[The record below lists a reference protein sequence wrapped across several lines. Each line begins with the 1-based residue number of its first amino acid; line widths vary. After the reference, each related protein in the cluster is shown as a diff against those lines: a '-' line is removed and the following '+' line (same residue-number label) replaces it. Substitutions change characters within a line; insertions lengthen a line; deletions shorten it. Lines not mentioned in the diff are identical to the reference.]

1 MVHSMDD
8 AIGSLLDEI
17 DRKGIADHTAII
29 FISDNGGNMYDHV
42 KQTTSDG
49 KAYTTFATSNSPLRG
64 GKATMFEGGTR
75 VPCIVVWPGLT
86 KAGTRSEARIQTTDF
101 YPTILNQLDIAFPEN
116 HVIDG
121 ADMSAALEGKK
132 YSRKPMFTFFP
143 HAPKVPDWLPV
154 SVNVHDGDW
163 KLIRMF
169 YQGENGAHDYK
180 LYNLK
185 KDLGEKNN
193 LAAKYPDKVKQMDN
207 LIEDYLKSAKTVI
220 PIANPAFD
228 PAKYRPDLIG
238 VQGNET
244 K

>member
-1 MVHSMDD
+1 
-8 AIGSLLDEI
+8 
-17 DRKGIADHTAII
+17 
-29 FISDNGGNMYDHV
+29 MYDHV

-101 YPTILNQLDIAFPEN
+101 YPTILNQLGIALPKN
-116 HVIDG
+116 HVVDG
-121 ADMSAALEGKK
+121 ADMTAALEGKK
-132 YSRKPMFTFFP
+132 YDRKPMFTFFP
-143 HAPKVPDWLPV
+143 HAPKVPDWLPA
-154 SVNVHDGDW
+154 SVNVHEGDW

-185 KDLGEKNN
+185 EDLGEKNN
-193 LAAKYPDKVKQMDN
+193 LAAKYPDKVKLLDK
-207 LIEDYLKSAKTVI
+207 LIEDYLQSAKTVI
-220 PIANPAFD
+220 PTPNPAFD
-228 PAKYRPDLIG
+228 PTKYRPELIG
-238 VQGNET
+238 IQAGN
-244 K
+244 